1 MNKGNISRI
10 IELSKQDDI
19 ILFGPRGAGKS
30 TLLKELFDSKEC
42 LWIDL
47 LLPKQEAR
55 YGRDPELLI
64 AEVEGML
71 PTQTHIVIDEIQK
84 VPKLLDVVHYLIEN
98 TNKHFILT
106 GSSARKIKRASA
118 NLLAGRAF
126 VHSLA
131 PFTFQELGKSFHLN
145 KALHYGMLPKIYT
158 LKTETQQKQYLKSYA
173 HTYLKEEVW
182 VEQFIKNLDPFRYFL
197 EVAAQCNGK
206 VLNYSKIGRDVGV
219 DHKTVENYYSILV
232 DTLLGF
238 ILPAHANSFRKQLRQ
253 APKFYFFD
261 VGVTRALGRLLSV
274 PVSEQT
280 SYYGE
285 VFEHFIMAEISKYI
299 NYFKDEYR
307 LSYICT
313 KNNIEIDLVVSRPA
327 QPLLL
332 VEIKSSSN
340 VTAEQVS
347 KLEKIAQDIPN
358 CEAICLSRDDKRK
371 KFGSVTVWPWRDGI
385 LEYFHHS
392 TSMRAK

>member
-1 MNKGNISRI
+1 MVNENIKRI
-10 IELSKQDDI
+10 IELSKRDDI
-19 ILFGPRGAGKS
+19 ILFGPRGVGKS
-30 TLLKELFDSKEC
+30 TLLKDLFSPEEC

-47 LLPKQEAR
+47 LLPRQETR
-55 YGRDPELLI
+55 YGRDPEILI
-64 AEVEGML
+64 AEVEGMSA
-71 PTQTHIVIDEIQK
+71 TQSHVVIDEIQK

-98 TNKHFILT
+98 TDKHFILT

-126 VHSLA
+126 VHHLA
-131 PFTFQELGKSFHLN
+131 PFCFQELGNNFDLS
-145 KALHYGMLPKIYT
+145 KALHYGMLPKIYA

-182 VEQFIKNLDPFRYFL
+182 AEQFIKNLDPFRYFL

-219 DHKTVENYYSILV
+219 DHKTVENYYSILE

-238 ILPAHANSFRKQLRQ
+238 ILPAYANSFRKQLRQ

-261 VGVTRALGRLLSV
+261 VGVTRALSRLLSV
-274 PVSEQT
+274 PVRERT

-285 VFEHFIMAEISKYI
+285 VFEHFIIAEINKYI
-299 NYFKDEYR
+299 AYFRDEYR
-307 LSYICT
+307 LSYILT
-313 KNNIEIDLVVSRPA
+313 KNDVEIDLVVSRPA

-332 VEIKSSSN
+332 IEIKSSDD

-347 KLEKIAQDIPN
+347 ALEKLARDIPN
-358 CEAICLSRDDKRK
+358 CEAICLSRDNKRK
-371 KFGSVTVWPWRDGI
+371 KFGSVTVWPWQDGI
-385 LEYFHHS
+385 LEYFE
-392 TSMRAK
+392 AVLCEL